1 MHMQATSRKTETKTG
16 EFRATRPLGQCAQ
29 TLRVHQLI
37 AALHSLDDR
46 TLSQIGIERDE
57 IERFAHAEVAH
68 NL

>member
-1 MHMQATSRKTETKTG
+1 MHMQATSMKTTADAAKS
-16 EFRATRPLGQCAQ
+16 RAVRPLGQCAQ
-29 TLRVHQLI
+29 ILRIHQLI
-37 AALHSLDDR
+37 VALHSLDDR